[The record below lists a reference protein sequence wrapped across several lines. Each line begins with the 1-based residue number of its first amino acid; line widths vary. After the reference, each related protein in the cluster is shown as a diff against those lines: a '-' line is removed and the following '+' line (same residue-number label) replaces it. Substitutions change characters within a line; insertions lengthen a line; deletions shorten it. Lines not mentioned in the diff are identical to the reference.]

1 MTSTPIRPVTP
12 TSTGVQPLLVP
23 PLIDRDLAI
32 RGGSARGRPSEREII
47 VEGTKI
53 RACGRGILKNEALSV
68 LLHAR
73 LFV

>member
-1 MTSTPIRPVTP
+1 MRPV
-12 TSTGVQPLLVP
+12 GK
-23 PLIDRDLAI
+23 
-32 RGGSARGRPSEREII
+32 GSEREII